1 MSMLANLMYKPQSTL
16 TSAGFFVVRALVGTA
31 FILHGWG
38 KMQNPTTWM
47 GPDSGFPP
55 FIQFLGAFSEFGG
68 GIALILGLL
77 LPLASLGLFITMVV
91 AANFHIKMGDPFV
104 ATGPGKGSWEPAA
117 VFAVIAFMFMLAGAG
132 KFSLDHVIFGR
143 KAGTLPADR

>member
-1 MSMLANLMYKPQSTL
+1 MLSNLMYKSQPTL
-16 TSAGFFVVRALVGTA
+16 TSAGFLVVRALIGTA

-38 KMQNPTTWM
+38 KMQNSTSWM

-91 AANFHIKMGDPFV
+91 AANFHFKMGDPFV
-104 ATGPGKGSWEPAA
+104 ASGPGGSWEPAA
-117 VFAVIAFMFMLAGAG
+117 VYAVISFMFMLTGAG
-132 KFSLDHVIFGR
+132 KFSLDYVIFGR
-143 KAGTLPADR
+143 RAGTIPADR